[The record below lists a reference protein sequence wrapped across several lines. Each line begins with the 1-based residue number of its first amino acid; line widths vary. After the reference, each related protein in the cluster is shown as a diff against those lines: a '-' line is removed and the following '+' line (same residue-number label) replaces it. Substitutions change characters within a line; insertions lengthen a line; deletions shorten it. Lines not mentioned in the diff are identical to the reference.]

1 MSQTSINEAQQ
12 KGFPGLLAD
21 MFPDG
26 IESLIQAEASAAI
39 AFGWAVKLG
48 AGDRDALKI
57 AANTDTIRGLVVH
70 SHGYSKG
77 SNAPQLDAVGVL
89 PKNRLS
95 VARFGRMWVLSDST
109 VAAGVRAHYSV
120 ANNRWASAGGA
131 GFVDATG
138 QVTFLDSVTGAG
150 QLVRI
155 EFDFRNKP

>member
-26 IESLIQAEASAAI
+26 IESLIQAETSAPI

-48 AGDRDALKI
+48 TGDRDALKI

-77 SNAPQLDAVGVL
+77 SNAPQLDSVGVL

-109 VAAGVRAHYSV
+109 VAAGARAHYSV

-138 QVTFLDSVTGAG
+138 QVIFLDSVTGAG